1 MGQGSLT
8 APVWIVVIRQLY
20 TPEYEI
26 MSDLKDLELIL
37 RSNTPLVLVETHE
50 ERRVVGLFRR
60 LIIPLNK
67 PLFCWSVT
75 EGLQRLDV
83 DLGTQKHNAD
93 PEKILRQ
100 IKSTDKA
107 GIYLLLDFHPYL
119 EEHVN
124 QRLLKEIAQSFA
136 NNGHHVVLISPE
148 LEIQDDLQ
156 RFAASFRLSMPD
168 SDKLLEIIR
177 ETASTWSMQNQSKK
191 VKTDRKTLDRL
202 LKNLSGLTETDV
214 RSLIRKLIYDDG
226 AITEEDLP
234 ATMQAKY
241 ELLGRDG
248 VLSFEYETER
258 FADVGGMAELK
269 RWLDI
274 RKKVF
279 FDQDSKLQP
288 PKGIM
293 LLGVQGCGKSLMAK
307 SVAGLFGTSLLRLD
321 FGSIYNKFFGESEK
335 NLRQALSTAE
345 LMSPC
350 VLWVDEIEKGL
361 ATGENDGGT
370 SRRILGTLLTWMSDN
385 EHPVFVVAT
394 ANSIEQL
401 PPELIR
407 KGRFDEIFFVDLPKT
422 GVRHD
427 ILKIHIEKRGLSL
440 ADADYDHLAGLTEG
454 FAGAEL
460 EQAVVSALY
469 SAHAM
474 DQQLSADMIAD
485 EISRTRPLSVVMAEK
500 IASLRAWAAD
510 RTVPAD

>member
-1 MGQGSLT
+1 
-8 APVWIVVIRQLY
+8 
-20 TPEYEI
+20 

-50 ERRVVGLFRR
+50 ERRVVGLFKR
-60 LIIPLNK
+60 LMISLNK
-67 PLFCWSVT
+67 PLFSWSVT
-75 EGLQRLDV
+75 EGLQRLDI
-83 DLGTQKHNAD
+83 DLGVQKHNAE

-100 IKSTDKA
+100 IKSTNIS

-119 EEHVN
+119 DEHVN
-124 QRLLKEIAQSFA
+124 QRLLKEIAQDFV

-148 LEIQDDLQ
+148 LELPDDLQ
-156 RFAASFRLSMPD
+156 RYTAAFKLPMPD
-168 SDKLLEIIR
+168 NDKLLAIIK
-177 ETASTWSMQNQSKK
+177 ETASIWSLQNNNKK
-191 VKTDRKTLDRL
+191 VKTDNKTLEKL
-202 LKNLSGLTETDV
+202 MKNLSGLTETDA
-214 RSLIRKLIYDDG
+214 RRLARKVIFDDG

-234 ATMQAKY
+234 AVMRAKY
-241 ELLGRDG
+241 DLLGRDG

-258 FADVGGMAELK
+258 FADVGGMLELK

-279 FDQDSKLQP
+279 FDNDSKLQP

-307 SVAGLFGTSLLRLD
+307 SVAGLFGTPLLRLD
-321 FGSIYNKFFGESEK
+321 FGTIYNKFFGESEK
-335 NLRQALSTAE
+335 NLRQALATAE
-345 LMSPC
+345 IMSPC

-385 EHPVFVVAT
+385 EYPVFVVAT

-407 KGRFDEIFFVDLPKT
+407 KGRFDEIFFVDLP
-422 GVRHD
+422 GPDVRSD
-427 ILKIHIEKRGLSL
+427 ILRIHVEKRDLKLDDEDYRQL
-440 ADADYDHLAGLTEG
+440 AVQAEG

-469 SAHAM
+469 SAHA
-474 DQQLSADMIAD
+474 LEKTLGAKMIAD
-485 EISRTRPLSVVMAEK
+485 EIARTRPLSVVMAEK
-500 IASLRAWAAD
+500 IAALRAWAAD
-510 RTVPAD
+510 RTVPAG